1 MKILVIED
9 DLLVC
14 EVLKLILSNQNY
26 AVETAADG
34 EAAKDLIQTY
44 EYDLILLDVIIPK
57 LDGISLC
64 RQIRDLGLQTPILLL
79 TGRDSSHEKA
89 VGLNAGADDYL
100 VKPFDQ
106 EELIAR
112 VHALLRRGKV
122 SSQPVLTAGEL
133 KLDPTTCQVTYGDEI
148 LNLTPKEYALL
159 ELLMRNSKRIFSCG
173 MILEHLWSYEEAP
186 GEEAVRT
193 HIKGLRQKLKAAGAS
208 SDLVET
214 VYGIGYR
221 LKISQHQ
228 KTEKSTSQVE
238 TTSFKQK
245 TISTI
250 ALLWHKYSSNVV
262 EQVNILVEAADA
274 LKANNLN
281 SNLRS
286 SAQNVA
292 HTFASFLGSLGLN
305 KGSQIARKIEKL
317 LQFENDLDTNDT
329 AKIDK
334 LVQDLVQ
341 EIGQFSPLTLHL
353 GEKVQNELPSVL
365 VLDNESVVA
374 ELRNQ
379 AINKGL
385 QVIGANDINTARAKL
400 YSTHLSIVLLDP
412 TVCGS
417 WEDVSSLLTDLKQR
431 KPPVPAVIF
440 TEKTDFA
447 SRLQAA
453 RKGGNTF
460 LQKPTTPTKV
470 LEVVAQVLKQ
480 DENFET
486 NILAVDDDPKILEL
500 LQVLLSPWGLKV
512 HTLDNPKNFWEVLEA
527 TKPHLLILDVEMPEI
542 NGIELCQVVRNDP
555 YWGDLPIVFLTA
567 HTGSDIINQ
576 IFTVGADDFVSK
588 PIVGPELIACILNRL
603 ERNKLLRRVAQSQ
616 SSVDRNS
623 CSYWRT
629 IFDAEPECVKVLAA
643 DGTLLEMN
651 PAGFTMIEAE
661 KADDVIG
668 RNIYSLITLEYRDA
682 FERLNQKVFA
692 GGSGTLEFEIITCK
706 GNHRWLQTHAV
717 PMQQPDKSIVAVLIT
732 RDITN
737 HKQALLELKKIE
749 KLFQSS

>member
-1 MKILVIED
+1 MFWRG
-9 DLLVC
+9 
-14 EVLKLILSNQNY
+14 
-26 AVETAADG
+26 AT
-34 EAAKDLIQTY
+34 
-44 EYDLILLDVIIPK
+44 DV
-57 LDGISLC
+57 
-64 RQIRDLGLQTPILLL
+64 
-79 TGRDSSHEKA
+79 H
-89 VGLNAGADDYL
+89 
-100 VKPFDQ
+100 
-106 EELIAR
+106 
-112 VHALLRRGKV
+112 
-122 SSQPVLTAGEL
+122 
-133 KLDPTTCQVTYGDEI
+133 
-148 LNLTPKEYALL
+148 
-159 ELLMRNSKRIFSCG
+159 
-173 MILEHLWSYEEAP
+173 
-186 GEEAVRT
+186 
-193 HIKGLRQKLKAAGAS
+193 
-208 SDLVET
+208 
-214 VYGIGYR
+214 
-221 LKISQHQ
+221 
-228 KTEKSTSQVE
+228 
-238 TTSFKQK
+238 
-245 TISTI
+245 
-250 ALLWHKYSSNVV
+250 
-262 EQVNILVEAADA
+262 
-274 LKANNLN
+274 
-281 SNLRS
+281 
-286 SAQNVA
+286 
-292 HTFASFLGSLGLN
+292 
-305 KGSQIARKIEKL
+305 
-317 LQFENDLDTNDT
+317 
-329 AKIDK
+329 
-334 LVQDLVQ
+334 
-341 EIGQFSPLTLHL
+341 
-353 GEKVQNELPSVL
+353 
-365 VLDNESVVA
+365 
-374 ELRNQ
+374 
-379 AINKGL
+379 
-385 QVIGANDINTARAKL
+385 TARTKL
-400 YSTHLSIVLLDP
+400 YNEHPSIVLLDP

-417 WEDVSSLLTDLKQR
+417 WEDVSSLLTDLKQH